1 MFRELDLMLSPSA
14 LRHKISLYIVS
25 LNFLGQ
31 YSDSAYQIIISALI
45 LHASEIITRPFILSE
60 ILFRL
65 VDPRGPYGT
74 RFVTKIRRLSWA
86 QDKEFPEILAYSGPR

>member
-1 MFRELDLMLSPSA
+1 MLSPSA

-31 YSDSAYQIIISALI
+31 YSDSAYQIIISTLI
-45 LHASEIITRPFILSE
+45 LHAGEIITHPFILSE

-65 VDPRGPYGT
+65 VDHASITTTIFGSSFGAD
-74 RFVTKIRRLSWA
+74 RLRWSTNN
-86 QDKEFPEILAYSGPR
+86 S